1 MIYIFAI
8 WEHVS
13 YHIFAPR
20 NEIFSLL
27 WYNDFISGLEN
38 SKKLFQIL
46 PTIARLCEIS
56 FITEGDRFLLTPLHK
71 TWSVLSTKLTGKN
84 CFIQFITRMVGWLLL
99 SFLICLHKQI
109 SSIIHPLAHIK
120 SIDVWMK
127 NVNHQIDSRNEWL
140 LLQAGLMAK
149 FGLVFVFTLEKDFS

>member
-1 MIYIFAI
+1 MFHTIFLLLEMKYFRFCGI
-8 WEHVS
+8 MT
-13 YHIFAPR
+13 
-20 NEIFSLL
+20 SLAVL
-27 WYNDFISGLEN
+27 KIQKNCFKFYRRFPVCV
-38 SKKLFQIL
+38 K
-46 PTIARLCEIS
+46 IS